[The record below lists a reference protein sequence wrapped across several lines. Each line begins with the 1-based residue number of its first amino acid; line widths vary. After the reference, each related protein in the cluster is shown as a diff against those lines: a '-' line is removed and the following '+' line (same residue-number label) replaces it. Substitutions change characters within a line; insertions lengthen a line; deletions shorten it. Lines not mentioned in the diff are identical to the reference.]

1 MGKRLTAM
9 IGLLTLLLALGPPQ
23 VLAAD
28 VRFKSEG
35 RASLK
40 GWKVPVEW
48 KKYDGVRINIG
59 SYPSEYTPAFQFDYR
74 GDDLTVDF
82 RNEDFKTPDGLGQG
96 NIADP
101 QLVTDLEAALDR
113 ARRDVHFLYRI
124 WAPGHDEP
132 VGIILTPYQINVTRS
147 GNQITV
153 KLTGEALT
161 LRDVQIKY

>member
-1 MGKRLTAM
+1 MGTKPWATL
-9 IGLLTLLLALGPPQ
+9 GLLGFLVALGPSQ
-23 VLAAD
+23 ALAAD

-40 GWKVPVEW
+40 GWKVSVPWEQ
-48 KKYDGVRINIG
+48 YDGVGINIG
-59 SYPSEYTPAFQFDYR
+59 SYPSEYAPAFQFDLR

-82 RNEDFKTPDGLGQG
+82 RNEDFKTPDGFGQG
-96 NIADP
+96 NIAEP
-101 QLVTDLEAALDR
+101 RPVTDLEAALDR

-124 WAPGHDEP
+124 WVPGHDEP

-147 GNQITV
+147 GNRITV